1 MHHFHIKTMR
11 LVLLRLKNSMH
22 DERGITTVEV
32 ILLLV
37 VLIAVVL
44 IFKEQI
50 MDLVESIM
58 DKITK
63 QAMRV

>member
-1 MHHFHIKTMR
+1 MKI
-11 LVLLRLKNSMH
+11 LLRIRNSIQN
-22 DERGITTVEV
+22 EKGVTTVEV

-37 VLIAVVL
+37 VLIAIVL

-50 MDLVESIM
+50 MDLEESIM

>member
-1 MHHFHIKTMR
+1 MR
-11 LVLLRLKNSMH
+11 QLIIRIRNSVQN
-22 DERGITTVEV
+22 ERGITTVEV
-32 ILLLV
+32 ILLMV

-50 MDLVESIM
+50 LDLVESIM

-63 QAMRV
+63 QALRV

>member
-1 MHHFHIKTMR
+1 MKKLFLRIK
-11 LVLLRLKNSMH
+11 SIIQ

-32 ILLLV
+32 ILLMV

>member
-1 MHHFHIKTMR
+1 MR
-11 LVLLRLKNSMH
+11 KLLWKIKNSVCN
-22 DERGITTVEV
+22 EEGITTVEV

-44 IFKEQI
+44 VFKEQI
-50 MDLVESIM
+50 LDLVETIM

-63 QAMRV
+63 QAARV

>member
-1 MHHFHIKTMR
+1 MR
-11 LVLLRLKNSMH
+11 QLILRIRNSVQN
-22 DERGITTVEV
+22 ERGITTVEV
-32 ILLLV
+32 ILLMV

-50 MDLVESIM
+50 LDLVESIM

-63 QAMRV
+63 QALRV

>member
-1 MHHFHIKTMR
+1 MKKLYWKIR
-11 LVLLRLKNSMH
+11 NIVQ

-32 ILLLV
+32 ILLMV
-37 VLIAVVL
+37 VLIAIVL

>member
-1 MHHFHIKTMR
+1 MKQLFWRIR
-11 LVLLRLKNSMH
+11 NSIQN
-22 DERGITTVEV
+22 ERGITTVEV
-32 ILLLV
+32 ILLMV

-50 MDLVESIM
+50 LDLVESIM

>member
-1 MHHFHIKTMR
+1 MR
-11 LVLLRLKNSMH
+11 KLLWKIRNSVCN
-22 DERGITTVEV
+22 EEGITTVEV

-44 IFKEQI
+44 VFKEQI
-50 MDLVESIM
+50 LDLVETIM

-63 QAMRV
+63 QAARV

>member
-1 MHHFHIKTMR
+1 MKI
-11 LVLLRLKNSMH
+11 LLRIRNSIQN
-22 DERGITTVEV
+22 EKGVTTVEV

-37 VLIAVVL
+37 VLIAIVL

-50 MDLVESIM
+50 MGLVESIM

>member
-1 MHHFHIKTMR
+1 MKKICNRIWQSLH
-11 LVLLRLKNSMH
+11 NE
-22 DERGITTVEV
+22 DGITTVEV
-32 ILLLV
+32 ILLMV

-50 MDLVESIM
+50 MDLVENIM
-58 DKITK
+58 DKITN

>member
-1 MHHFHIKTMR
+1 MKKLYWRIR
-11 LVLLRLKNSMH
+11 DIVQ

-44 IFKEQI
+44 LFKDQI

-58 DKITK
+58 DNITK